1 MGWKKAAWG
10 AKVASSEVSMNSGSL
25 YELEIKYFRR
35 TSQTFTINSRSYLHI
50 KWSSDKLKI

>member
-35 TSQTFTINSRSYLHI
+35 TS
-50 KWSSDKLKI
+50 